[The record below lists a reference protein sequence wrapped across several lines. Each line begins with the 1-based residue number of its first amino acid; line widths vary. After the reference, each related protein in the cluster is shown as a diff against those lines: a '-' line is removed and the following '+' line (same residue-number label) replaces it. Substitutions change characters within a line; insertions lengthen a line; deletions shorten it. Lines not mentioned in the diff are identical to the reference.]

1 EYHFPLEVKFMYD
14 NPEDNYS
21 ETILVDELT
30 FEKTIKLKKKM
41 NSLIFDPKG
50 WLLIEFNDFNTYE

>member
-1 EYHFPLEVKFMYD
+1 HFPLEVKFMYD

-41 NSLIFDPKG
+41 NSLILDPKG